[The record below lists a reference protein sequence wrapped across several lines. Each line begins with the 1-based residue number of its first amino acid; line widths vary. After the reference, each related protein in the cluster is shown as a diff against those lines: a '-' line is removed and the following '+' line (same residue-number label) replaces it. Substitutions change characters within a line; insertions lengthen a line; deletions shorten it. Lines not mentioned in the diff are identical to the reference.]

1 MGSQERDDNKQLK
14 YTITLPAILRFL
26 ENNRRWFKDPD
37 GDGELEFDDRE
48 KSEPFILEEQLKE
61 QMVDNIK
68 IIDYDDRFGTNRGG
82 LVYGVVINLTQK
94 WITVVF
100 RGTIGLSDVNT
111 DRDFRLDHESFFGHE
126 GDITV
131 DGGKPA
137 THRGFTDY
145 LVSNREVDSIERPY
159 IDRILACVNGEFETL
174 EKNHNNV
181 KREDFKLFVTGHSMG
196 GGLANLFAFRTAQ
209 LLAKNDT
216 SVAALPKR
224 VKAMTFASPCVG
236 NFDYNAE
243 FQELERNGFLR
254 HVRIA
259 NEGDVVPTNAIYPP
273 FSIAIKGNTKVYT
286 QNGVNLFLKSEEK
299 LVDKYRNTKNM
310 WSQTDLFNA
319 LGNHALTE
327 HSARLKEPA
336 NQAVFEQ
343 TLEELYQIAGDF
355 TA

>member
-1 MGSQERDDNKQLK
+1 MGSQERDDSKQLK
-14 YTITLPAILRFL
+14 YIITLPAILRFL

-37 GDGELEFDDRE
+37 VGGDLEFDDEE
-48 KSEPFILEEQLKE
+48 KKEPFLLEEQLKK

-68 IIDYDDRFGTNRGG
+68 IIDYDDRFSTDKGG
-82 LVYGVVINLTQK
+82 LVYGVVINLTRQ

-100 RGTIGLSDVNT
+100 RGTIGLTDINT

-126 GDITV
+126 GDITQ
-131 DGGKPA
+131 GGEPA
-137 THRGFTDY
+137 THRGFTEY
-145 LVSNREVDSIERPY
+145 LVSNREEDSIERPY
-159 IDRILACVNGEFETL
+159 IDRILACVNGEYERNPDMQG
-174 EKNHNNV
+174 K
-181 KREDFKLFVTGHSMG
+181 DFKLFVTGHSLG

-209 LLAKNDT
+209 LMAKGDE
-216 SVAALPKR
+216 SVKFLPKR
-224 VKAMTFASPCVG
+224 VKTMTFASPCVG

-243 FQELERNGFLR
+243 FQELEREGFLR

-286 QNGVNLFLKSEEK
+286 QNGVNLFLKPEEK
-299 LVDKYRNTKNM
+299 LVVDYRNTKSM
-310 WSQTDLFNA
+310 RSQTDLFNN
-319 LGNHALTE
+319 LDNHKLTE
-327 HSARLKEPA
+327 YAARLKEPA
-336 NQAVFEQ
+336 NEAVYEQ